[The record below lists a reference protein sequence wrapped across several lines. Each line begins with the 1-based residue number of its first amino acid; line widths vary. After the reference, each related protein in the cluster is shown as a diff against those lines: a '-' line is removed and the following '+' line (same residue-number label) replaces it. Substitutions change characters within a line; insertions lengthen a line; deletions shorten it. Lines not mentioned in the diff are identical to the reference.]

1 MQSNRGN
8 EEQRGK
14 HVAAVARGAAGGVR
28 RTLERLDHLQQGNRF
43 LAVPFAVVRKF
54 GDDQAGNLAA
64 LLAYYGFFSLFPLLL
79 VLVTVLGFVLAGH
92 AELQQR
98 VLDSALAQFPVIG
111 DQIGKDVGSITGSG
125 VALAIGLVG
134 TLWGGLGITQ
144 QAQNA
149 MNTVWGMP
157 RSRWPNFWLRLARGL
172 GVLAVLGLG
181 ALAATLLSGL
191 GTVPGLNALGRVLPF
206 AGTLLL
212 NLALFLLA
220 FKVLTSV
227 ALPWRRLLPGTVL
240 AAVAWTV
247 LQVVGGYFVTHQTQ
261 EREPGVRHA
270 RPGDRPAV
278 VALPWRAAVPLLG
291 RAQRRA
297 GQAPVPAQ
305 HVPPAPSPRA
315 TSAPSPAS
323 PRSTSC
329 ARRPTSRSTSSP
341 SGSTSPHATDVR
353 DGCAHNC
360 TYRVQSSQLPNPAP
374 HASNP
379 AWPVLRGVGW
389 CVSVCDAVWFAGVVC
404 EGAG

>member
-64 LLAYYGFFSLFPLLL
+64 VLAYYGFFSLFPLLL

-149 MNTVWGMP
+149 MNTVWGVP

-247 LQVVGGYFVTHQTQ
+247 LQVVGGYFVTHQLKSASQVYGTLALVIGLLSWLYLGAQ
-261 EREPGVRHA
+261 LFLYSAELNVVLAKRLFPRSMFPPPPHRGRQARHLQ
-270 RPGDRPAV
+270 RRQGR
-278 VALPWRAAVPLLG
+278 RAAPG
-291 RAQRRA
+291 GQRRGRLRAPA
-297 GQAPVPAQ
+297 GARV
-305 HVPPAPSPRA
+305 RTRL
-315 TSAPSPAS
+315 TSETGARTTVRIAYNPAS
-323 PRSTSC
+323 YPIPHRMHRT
-329 ARRPTSRSTSSP
+329 RRGR
-341 SGSTSPHATDVR
+341 
-353 DGCAHNC
+353 
-360 TYRVQSSQLPNPAP
+360 
-374 HASNP
+374 
-379 AWPVLRGVGW
+379 
-389 CVSVCDAVWFAGVVC
+389 F
-404 EGAG
+404 